1 MKMLKAYENFS
12 CKNGD
17 IEVQLKENEIYFM
30 PYSFIRVFVEKGE
43 AELIWTFVHTFHMH
57 LI

>member
-30 PYSFIRVFVEKGE
+30 PYAFIRVFVEKGE
-43 AELIWTFVHTFHMH
+43 AELI
-57 LI
+57 